1 MPPTTPSPA
10 ADRTRGARRRGP
22 NVYLGLGSN
31 LGARRAFLS
40 AAVAALVAREGIAN
54 ARVSKLYETDA
65 VSDDPQPPYL
75 NAVVRGE
82 ALMPAAELLE
92 LCLAV
97 EAGMGRVR
105 PPAENKAPR
114 PLDID
119 VLLYADEVIDT
130 PRLKVPHPAMLERPF
145 VLIPLADVAESGLL
159 HPLTGTPLTEAA
171 PSPQVRIFD
180 AGGAW
185 P

>member
-1 MPPTTPSPA
+1 MPLTATSPA
-10 ADRTRGARRRGP
+10 ADRPRATRRRGP
-22 NVYLGLGSN
+22 TVYLGLGSN

-65 VSDDPQPPYL
+65 VSDEPQPLYL

-82 ALMPAAELLE
+82 ALMPAAALLE

-105 PPAENKAPR
+105 RPAENKAPR

-119 VLLYADEVIDT
+119 VLLYGDEIIDT

-145 VLIPLADVAESGLL
+145 VLIPLADVAEPGLL
-159 HPLTGTPLTEAA
+159 HPLTGVPLTEAA
-171 PSPQVRIFD
+171 SSPQVRLFT
-180 AGGAW
+180 GPGSW

>member
-1 MPPTTPSPA
+1 MPPTTPAPQSDHTHP
-10 ADRTRGARRRGP
+10 ARRHRP
-22 NVYLGLGSN
+22 TVYLGLGSN

-40 AAVAALVAREGIAN
+40 AAVAALVAREGITH

-65 VSDDPQPPYL
+65 VSDEPQPPYL
-75 NAVVRGE
+75 NAVVRAE
-82 ALMPAAELLE
+82 ALMPAADLLE

-105 PPAENKAPR
+105 RPAEHKAPR

-119 VLLYADEVIDT
+119 VLLYGDEIIDT

-145 VLIPLADVAESGLL
+145 VLIPLADVAEAGLL
-159 HPLTGTPLTEAA
+159 HPLTGVPLTEAA

-180 AGGAW
+180 SAGAW

>member
-1 MPPTTPSPA
+1 M
-10 ADRTRGARRRGP
+10 
-22 NVYLGLGSN
+22 YLGLGSN

-40 AAVAALVAREGIAN
+40 AAIAALMAREGIAH

-65 VSDDPQPPYL
+65 VSDEPQPLYL

-82 ALMPAAELLE
+82 ALMPAAELIE

-105 PPAENKAPR
+105 RPAESKAPR

-119 VLLYADEVIDT
+119 VLLYGDEIIDT

-145 VLIPLADVAESGLL
+145 VLIPLADVAEPGLV
-159 HPLTGTPLTEAA
+159 HPLTGAPLTEAA
-171 PSPQVRIFD
+171 PSPQVRVF
-180 AGGAW
+180 AGSGPW